1 MTDQEIRFLLSEDN
15 NEVLDA
21 HKEIVSM
28 QKNKDNTLKLGE
40 SWIDDNL
47 IGGLNN
53 KICFFGG
60 RPSNG
65 KTYHCSQTIN
75 ALLDKDLNPMPVRV
89 ARFNLEMPTQ
99 SLMLQEISKIL
110 KRDLKDILSRP
121 YTKEEQPIVTK
132 VVNSFMDKRVKNI
145 SKVLKAEDFKQFM
158 LAFLKEV
165 DEADKIESEELLNSL
180 INANPQDEER
190 IRDTFMPIKS
200 KKVGLIDHLMIYRS
214 KEEID
219 SILLVCNELKML
231 DRNLSFIIY
240 FQLRRDIEDMWRDTK
255 DKKVNYKNML
265 PNSTFIYQTDILQQV
280 ADIVVG
286 MVIPQIYELENFVSV
301 HKERNA
307 HLKPHF
313 FEESD
318 DIFVKLKG
326 RNRIYY
332 NFIKI
337 RLLNSFD
344 DPRLFCSILN
354 PEYEEKA
361 NKLMQENTKPLNGT
375 PLFKTAPL
383 FNQETET
390 EVPEFKEKPLPQ
402 VSLKDAFDRPI
413 EEEEPPF

>member
-1 MTDQEIRFLLSEDN
+1 MTEEEIKFLLSEDN

-21 HKEIVSM
+21 HREIVSM
-28 QKNKDNTLKLGE
+28 QRNKDSVLKLGE

-47 IGGLNN
+47 IAGLNN

-75 ALLDKDLNPMPVRV
+75 ALLNRELNPMPVKV

-99 SLMLQEISKIL
+99 SLMLQEISKVL

-121 YTKEEQPIVTK
+121 YTDEEKPTVRNIIG
-132 VVNSFMDKRVKNI
+132 SFMDKRVKNI

-158 LAFLKEV
+158 LAFLKEID
-165 DEADKIESEELLNSL
+165 DEDAL
-180 INANPQDEER
+180 INEEKLNTLIAENPENEEE
-190 IRDTFMPIKS
+190 IRKEFVPIKT
-200 KKVGLIDHLMIYRS
+200 KKVGLIDHLMIYKS

-219 SILLVCNELKML
+219 SILLVCNELKMM

-255 DKKVNYKNML
+255 DKKINYKNML
-265 PNSTFIYQTDILQQV
+265 PNSTFIYQTDILQQI

-286 MVIPQIYELENFVSV
+286 MVIPQIYELDTFVAV
-301 HKERNA
+301 HKERNI

-313 FEESD
+313 VEDND
-318 DIFVKLKG
+318 DAFVKLKG

-344 DPRLFCSILN
+344 DPRLFCNILN
-354 PEYEEKA
+354 PDYEEKA
-361 NKLMQENTKPLNGT
+361 NKIMQENIKPQVDISF
-375 PLFKTAPL
+375 PDLFK
-383 FNQETET
+383 
-390 EVPEFKEKPLPQ
+390 K
-402 VSLKDAFDRPI
+402 
-413 EEEEPPF
+413 EPPTYTPPTNLSAFEPSFKDLGSAFEDREDDSKPF

>member
-1 MTDQEIRFLLSEDN
+1 MTEEQIKFLLSEEN

-28 QKNKDNTLKLGE
+28 QKNKDAILKLGD

-75 ALLDKDLNPMPVRV
+75 ALLNENLNPLPVRI

-99 SLMLQEISKIL
+99 SLMLQEISKVL

-121 YTKEEQPIVTK
+121 YTDEEKPLVTQ
-132 VVNSFMDKRVKNI
+132 VVNSFKDKRVKNI

-158 LAFLKEV
+158 LAFLKEID
-165 DEADKIESEELLNSL
+165 DEDRVTNEEALQKLIQETPDKEEG
-180 INANPQDEER
+180 
-190 IRDTFMPIKS
+190 IRKNFLPIKS

-231 DRNLSFIIY
+231 DKNLSFIIY

-255 DKKVNYKNML
+255 DKKINYKNML
-265 PNSTFIYQTDILQQV
+265 PNSTYIYQTDILQQV

-286 MVIPQIYELENFVSV
+286 MVIPQIYDLDTFVAV
-301 HKERNA
+301 HKERNS
-307 HLKPHF
+307 HLKEHF
-313 FEESD
+313 VEDGD
-318 DIFVKLKG
+318 DVFVKLKG

-354 PEYEEKA
+354 PDYEEKA
-361 NKLMQENTKPLNGT
+361 NKIMQENTKPAPSFSAPIFNSTPVFEKEAPIIPASLN
-375 PLFKTAPL
+375 
-383 FNQETET
+383 
-390 EVPEFKEKPLPQ
+390 
-402 VSLKDAFDRPI
+402 DAFGTSFQDNKD
-413 EEEEPPF
+413 EPF